1 MKNRITRFQFV
12 ITGLSTLFFLM
23 FTGASWAYNIKEIE
37 SGLNSGD
44 WKVRLSAVEKLSGL
58 NDQKSLNM
66 LLEVAGAR
74 GEYWPVKIKAIQLLG
89 ERGDPAAIPVL
100 LDIYNDIFLHS
111 ECPSIKSY
119 AGIALGSFKNNEQVF
134 NALILGINDP
144 ELLIRESS
152 IDSLG
157 KIGNPRAIE
166 HLVKLLNDKS
176 FAIRHSAIK
185 ALGNIGDKKAIPY
198 LNKILENDKDSV
210 IREAVLAA
218 MKKVSPY
225 R

>member
-1 MKNRITRFQFV
+1 MKNFDWGLKLKV
-12 ITGLSTLFFLM
+12 IVLILLFSLLFLG
-23 FTGASWAYNIKEIE
+23 TATAYNIKEIE
-37 SGLNSGD
+37 SELNSRD

-58 NDQKSLNM
+58 SDQKSLQ
-66 LLEVAGAR
+66 LLLDVAGAR
-74 GEYWPVKIKAIQLLG
+74 GEYWPVKIKAMQLLG

-119 AGIALGSFKNNEQVF
+119 AGIALGNFKNNDKVF
-134 NALILGINDP
+134 NALVTGIDDP

-157 KIGNPRAIE
+157 KIGNPKAIE

-198 LNKILENDKDSV
+198 LNKILDSDNDPV

-218 MKKVSPY
+218 LGKIN
-225 R
+225 